1 MPVKNTVPAEE
12 LVCKRCLWK
21 SHNAIQLIRHLN
33 VNNMCKPL
41 DDDHDYNN
49 EELIQKIRDI
59 EAKKYDCKYCKQLF
73 AHSSSKTY
81 HEQNNCH
88 VRKTNIVETV
98 EPTIQLIEI
107 NKEDLN
113 IIPDNII
120 DSYIYDI
127 GKKTVNFNM
136 IEMIKYIHFNPEYP
150 QFQNIRKQNKKLGT
164 LSIYQ
169 DGNWI
174 EHACENIIKMMLLR
188 VTSLFEKRAF
198 INHESNVDYSDA
210 AMTRL
215 THFRTSKREYVNAR
229 NFILI
234 DSDRYICE

>member
-1 MPVKNTVPAEE
+1 MPLTQPVPIEE
-12 LVCKRCLWK
+12 LTCKRCLFK
-21 SHNAIQLIRHLN
+21 SKNVPEIIRHLN
-33 VNNMCKPL
+33 NKTKCTPIDN
-41 DDDHDYNN
+41 DHDYDCDS
-49 EELIQKIRDI
+49 LIKKIRMI
-59 EAKKYDCKYCKQLF
+59 ENKKYNCKYCQQLF
-73 AHSSSKTY
+73 THSSNKTV
-81 HEQNNCH
+81 HELNACE
-88 VRKTNIVETV
+88 VRKNMIIE
-98 EPTIQLIEI
+98 EIPRIQLIEI

-127 GKKTVNFNM
+127 GKMTVNFNM

-164 LSIYQ
+164 LSIFQ

-174 EHACENIIKMMLLR
+174 EHACENIIKKMLLR
-188 VTSLFEKRAF
+188 VINLFEKRAF

-215 THFRTSKREYVNAR
+215 NHFRISKREYVNAR